1 MPMHITRLTASDAE
15 LAANTVSVMAQVFDE
30 GSGAAQGHIE
40 KLLAADN
47 FWLLAAI
54 DAGEPVGG
62 LTAHALPMTKEP
74 SRELFIYDLAVSP
87 AHQRRGIGRE
97 LVLHACKLA
106 RAEGISVAFVPADNE
121 DRHAL
126 DFYRAIGGQA
136 QPVTFFNF
144 EL

>member
-1 MPMHITRLTASDAE
+1 MTIHVTRLTAGDAE
-15 LAANTVSVMAQVFDE
+15 LATNTVSVMAQVFNE
-30 GSGAAQGHIE
+30 GSGAPRGHIQ
-40 KLLAADN
+40 KLLAEDS

-54 DAGEPVGG
+54 EEDRLVGG

-74 SRELFIYDLAVSP
+74 GRELFIYDLAVSP
-87 AHQRRGIGRE
+87 SHQRQGIGRE